1 MPRNDDE
8 TGRRHRRRYDR
19 RVPDHELTRL
29 PTGERV
35 ISETIPGVRS
45 IALGFWIGAGS
56 RNEPDA
62 KAGVSHF
69 IEHLLFKGSSR
80 YSAQQI
86 AEIFDALGGG
96 LNAATSRE
104 TTVVYARVPDERLET
119 ALDVMADMVFEPA
132 FAEVDAEREVVLEEI
147 AMVEDNPQD
156 LVHDIVAEAVF
167 GAHPLGRPVIG
178 RAEVIAGISRRSLAA
193 YHRSA
198 YVGSNIV
205 LAAAGNLEHGRLV
218 DLLAERRADP
228 EQPLR
233 LPRKPLRRPPLP
245 GLRFQEKPTEQYH
258 VCLGARGVSRTDERR
273 FAASL
278 LDAIVGGS
286 ASSRLFQEIREK
298 RGMAYAVYSFGS
310 QYSDAGQV
318 GVYIGTREENLGACL
333 EIAAEQLADVAAG
346 NVRGDELER
355 AKENLKGRLL
365 LSLESTSN
373 RMSRLG
379 KSLVTGG
386 ELLSTEQVVER
397 VEAVSADE
405 IAALAAELL
414 APERLSAAAIG
425 PSEDR
430 FHAAVRHVNPALL
443 ARAA

>member
-1 MPRNDDE
+1 MR
-8 TGRRHRRRYDR
+8 
-19 RVPDHELTRL
+19 DHELSTL
-29 PTGERV
+29 PSGDRV
-35 ISETIPGVRS
+35 ITESIPGVRS
-45 IALGFWIGAGS
+45 VALGFWIGTGS
-56 RNEPDA
+56 RDEPEA

-80 YSAQQI
+80 YSAVEI
-86 AEIFDALGGG
+86 AEIFDTLGGE

-119 ALDVMADMVFEPA
+119 ALDVMADMVFEPV

-167 GAHPLGRPVIG
+167 GTHPLGRPVIG
-178 RAEVIAGISRRSLAA
+178 RADVIAGVSRRSLAA
-193 YHRSA
+193 YHRGA
-198 YVGSNIV
+198 YVGPNIV
-205 LAAAGNLEHGRLV
+205 LAAAGNIEHDRLV
-218 DLLAERRADP
+218 GLLAERRGGA

-233 LPRKPLRRPPLP
+233 LARKALTRLPAP
-245 GLRFQEKPTEQYH
+245 GLRFQEKATEQYH
-258 VCLGARGVSRTDERR
+258 VCLGARGVSRNDERR

-310 QYSDAGQV
+310 QYAETGQV

-333 EIAAEQLADVAAG
+333 EIAAEQLVDVAAG
-346 NVRGDELER
+346 NVRPDELTR

-397 VEAVSADE
+397 LEAVGADDVAE
-405 IAALAAELL
+405 LAAELL
-414 APERLSAAAIG
+414 SPEQLSAAAIG
-425 PSEDR
+425 PSEER

>member
-1 MPRNDDE
+1 VAE
-8 TGRRHRRRYDR
+8 
-19 RVPDHELTRL
+19 HELTTL

-35 ISETIPGVRS
+35 ITETIPGVRS
-45 IALGFWIGAGS
+45 VALGFWVGAGS
-56 RNEPDA
+56 RNEPET

-86 AEIFDALGGG
+86 AEIFDTLGGE

-167 GAHPLGRPVIG
+167 GGHPLGRPVIG
-178 RAEVIAGISRRSLAA
+178 RADVISGVSRRAIAA
-193 YHRSA
+193 YHRGA

-205 LAAAGNLEHGRLV
+205 VAAAGNLEHGRLV
-218 DLLAERRADP
+218 ELLAERRNGP

-233 LPRKPLRRPPLP
+233 LTRKPLSRAP
-245 GLRFQEKPTEQYH
+245 GPGMRFQKKPTEQYH

-310 QYSDAGQV
+310 QYSDSGQI

-333 EIAAEQLADVAAG
+333 EIAAEQLVDVAAG
-346 NVRGDELER
+346 NFRPDELER

-397 VEAVSADE
+397 IEAVEPDE

-425 PSEDR
+425 PSEKR
-430 FHAAVRHVNPALL
+430 FHAAVRNVNPALL